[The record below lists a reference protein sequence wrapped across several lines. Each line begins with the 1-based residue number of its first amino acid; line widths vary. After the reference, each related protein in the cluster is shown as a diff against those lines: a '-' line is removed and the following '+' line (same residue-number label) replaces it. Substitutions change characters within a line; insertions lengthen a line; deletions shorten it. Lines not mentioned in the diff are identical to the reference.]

1 MTESCKISELL
12 PNPYN
17 RELDPEKVEN
27 IKAEIKRTGEIRPL
41 VYSEVDNDG
50 KPGKMVTD
58 GHHRFKALKDLGY
71 TEVPVVLSDKRG
83 LDTKAPKAEVEKRR
97 STAGLNNAKEGRSW
111 IRHEDN
117 WVLYTGDN
125 RKVGESETL
134 DGIRTQQRMLEYVED
149 IQVSDEDVE
158 KVVRHEGSKWVVRS
172 HKGKSLGSYSSKEG
186 AVNRLRQVEYFKH
199 NKMSQDEFKEE
210 VRDLAKS
217 WFGDPER
224 HAEAAKH
231 DGLKLAIKVAAVTA
245 LAAGGLV
252 ALRSPTVRGI
262 IARQAERI
270 LTAFPKSKVVA
281 EEIAMPHGAPPLPKG
296 FKPNW
301 GYSDIFRNAAYQK
314 FEKNKVAEYV
324 NMSPSEYL
332 ERAAKGFKMTPEAL
346 IASRTN
352 NFSTPLVNKYAKM
365 FKQGSKAETLV
376 LDHTDGFSQE
386 GIHRAMAAKKI
397 GLAQVPV
404 VVVKPAVY
412 TPKEKFLYYKENKP
426 MSGQAESHAAA
437 HGLHPKT
444 GTPLENQ
451 ALNLRVHPNK
461 EVLVYKNPTQANI
474 NDLNRTYKEKY
485 PNAPLGDPKIRTT
498 IGSDGNTYS
507 WMSGHATHS
516 EVEPAL
522 ESLTGIKHS
531 QNPFLLDTGITA
543 TAEAPLKTALGR
555 KELAEEATHQF
566 GEVRDFDWEA
576 NKKILWNPVFR
587 DTGLSHDVLK
597 EVVSHGANPDR
608 RMGVRIL
615 YNARNGNFL
624 LGPWG
629 VEHEEIFNQAIANK
643 LIPANSVLDK
653 QWSRMRYD
661 VGKKGAL
668 PQFDTE
674 DSLHLHSW
682 EHSELTPRSS
692 FLSTM
697 KSILSHKEEFPDSLK
712 AEFMDSGKHYGG
724 MQTLG
729 EWRAAAK
736 KGLFTNDIAK
746 SMAKAW
752 FGEPERHAEVA
763 AGHGTGLAGSQSKA
777 ALHTNLKNAI
787 AIVAGGAI
795 LAGGII
801 ALRNPAVLASIA
813 NAAKYAMGKFP
824 ASKVATEAY
833 DATVAAG
840 GHTVSLAGKIP
851 EARYMFSPYKANER
865 IIPMKNLAASHID
878 SYIRDNKALLSQ
890 SNHHLGTWHNTET
903 GNVHLDVSLPHHDR
917 TAALLDAQ
925 KHKQLAIYDRLH
937 NKDIPVNEQSIAQAK
952 MIDSLKQ
959 TMKEKRENWHS
970 GEIKGGFGHDVLH
983 EVSLATKGHA
993 DAHELK
999 ILYNHQNGNYVVAS
1013 PFWSH
1018 DQLLDAVQPALPG
1031 KLDAPWIRMSYD
1043 TQPKSATG
1051 HLNMWDWFTH
1061 SEQEKGSP
1069 GEHYAKAFGRVL
1081 QNKDFPDHM
1090 TFNYH
1095 EPFRQ
1100 LLSSKPLKEWR
1111 HSYGVTSKD
1120 METGDIMKA
1129 EKEIDRAAMVA
1140 AERAEHPTLEDKIVQ
1155 QIAADHI
1162 KAGKDLL
1169 YKMGVEAAQKS
1180 VTRHPRPVPV
1190 NEPTPAIPKD
1200 ATHPKVLYTVTLP
1213 AKMTKQ
1219 EVLAKVQDLVKVYRG
1234 LPKETDAQ
1242 ANTQASIEQM
1252 QTIDQTLVDMHG
1264 SIQELEALARDQQL
1278 LSDEEVNLI
1287 IQPLKD
1293 KISLLLNV
1301 LENGTLEESEEV
1313 SQNTPEESAIAS
1325 DPQRQR
1331 KKPYG
1336 PKRVGDATAE
1346 RELTEPATT
1355 FADKADSEQDI
1366 SKGFFGFGG
1375 GNRGWHGDPEGHA
1388 EAARERWE
1396 VANRGKPGGEKPG
1409 VHGAIAH
1416 IAVKAARHTGNRIAR
1431 VAGEAIADIGLATF
1445 GAVAGVMI
1453 LSHLK
1458 GTPIPMIQA
1467 GKLGLTHLK
1476 SALETSFKAAQIT
1489 SLKNEV
1495 KLARLKLWLNNP
1507 GAKLSSGVSEAA
1519 KIAAEAKAAS
1529 KPIQIIKPAG
1539 EKFSTIK
1546 PSIKTKPKNKI
1557 K

>member
-1 MTESCKISELL
+1 MTETCKISELL

-17 RELDPEKVEN
+17 RGLDHQKIDH

-97 STAGLNNAKEGRSW
+97 SQEGRSW
-111 IRHEDN
+111 IRHEGN

-199 NKMSQDEFKEE
+199 NKMSHDEFKEE

-352 NFSTPLVNKYAKM
+352 KFSTPLVNKYAKM
-365 FKQGSKAETLV
+365 FKQGSKAEALV

-397 GLAQVPV
+397 GLAEVPV
-404 VVVKPAVY
+404 VVAKPAIY
-412 TPKEKFLYYKENKP
+412 THQEKFQYIKANNGTVGDYVASEYAKD
-426 MSGQAESHAAA
+426 
-437 HGLHPKT
+437 HGLHPVT
-444 GTPLENQ
+444 GVPVET
-451 ALNLRVHPNK
+451 AAMHVRVHPNK
-461 EVLVYKNPTQANI
+461 EVLVYKNPGHKEI
-474 NDLNRTYKEKY
+474 NDLVREHNEKY
-485 PNAPLGDPKIRTT
+485 PKALPGDPKIRTT
-498 IGSDGNTYS
+498 QDAAGNRYA
-507 WMSGHATHS
+507 WMSGNATHS
-516 EVEPAL
+516 EAEAAL
-522 ESLTGIKHS
+522 ERLTGVKHS
-531 QNPFLLDTGITA
+531 QNAHLLETPTKAAAKEVSTGITA
-543 TAEAPLKTALGR
+543 TEEAPLATAAGR
-555 KELAEEATHQF
+555 KELAEETTHQF
-566 GEVRDFDWEA
+566 GDVKDFDWKA
-576 NKKILWNPVFR
+576 NHSILWNPVFR
-587 DTGLSHDVLK
+587 DSGLSHDVLK
-597 EVVSHGANPDR
+597 DVVTHGANPDR

-615 YNARNGNFL
+615 YNPRNGNFV

-629 VEHEEIFNQAIANK
+629 VEHEEIFNQAVANGQ
-643 LIPANSVLDK
+643 IPKGSILDK

-661 VGKKGAL
+661 TGKKGAL

-682 EHSELTPRSS
+682 KHSELTPRSS
-692 FLSTM
+692 FLASM
-697 KSILSHKEEFPDSLK
+697 KSILNHKKEFPDTLK
-712 AEFMDSGKHYGG
+712 AEFMDNGTHYGG

-795 LAGGII
+795 LAGGVI

-851 EARYMFSPYKANER
+851 EARYMFSPYKASEKVISR
-865 IIPMKNLAASHID
+865 KQLTPAHID
-878 SYIRDNKALLSQ
+878 NYIRDNKELLSKP
-890 SNHHLGTWHNTET
+890 NHHLGTWHNKET
-903 GNVHLDVSLPHHDR
+903 GNVHLDMSLPHDNR
-917 TAALLDAQ
+917 LAALETGQ
-925 KHKQLAIYDRLH
+925 KHEQLAIYDRVAGR
-937 NKDIPVNEQSIAQAK
+937 DIPVNPETIAQAK
-952 MIDSLKQ
+952 FVETIRGAHEAAPHSWNPQ
-959 TMKEKRENWHS
+959 ISRE
-970 GEIKGGFGHDVLH
+970 GGFGTDTLH
-983 EVSLATKGHA
+983 ELSQAVKTGQSAKPIRLLYNAKNGNFIVGPFESS
-993 DAHELK
+993 HELM
-999 ILYNHQNGNYVVAS
+999 LTQVPGT
-1013 PFWSH
+1013 PGE
-1018 DQLLDAVQPALPG
+1018 LDRHWARMVYHPEQAATGKSG
-1031 KLDAPWIRMSYD
+1031 KLELWNWSTAADEAKGTAARNYAD
-1043 TQPKSATG
+1043 TTQAI
-1051 HLNMWDWFTH
+1051 M
-1061 SEQEKGSP
+1061 
-1069 GEHYAKAFGRVL
+1069 R
-1081 QNKDFPDHM
+1081 NKEFLDSTRFSI
-1090 TFNYH
+1090 H
-1095 EPFRQ
+1095 EPF
-1100 LLSSKPLKEWR
+1100 LHSNIGDSLVGNEKTLGEWR
-1111 HSYGVTSKD
+1111 KLYNINTPGGVPEAVRLETNKD
-1120 METGDIMKA
+1120 MEPGDIMKI
-1129 EKEIDRAAMVA
+1129 EKS
-1140 AERAEHPTLEDKIVQ
+1140 
-1155 QIAADHI
+1155 
-1162 KAGKDLL
+1162 LL
-1169 YKMGVEAAQKS
+1169 YKMGADAAKKS
-1180 VTRHPRPVPV
+1180 VTSHPKPVAV
-1190 NEPTPAIPKD
+1190 NEPVTVIPMPLN
-1200 ATHPKVLYTVTLP
+1200 PKPLYTVTLP
-1213 AKMTKQ
+1213 TKMTKQ
-1219 EVLAKVQDLVKVYRG
+1219 EVLDKVQELAKVYHG

-1242 ANTQASIEQM
+1242 ANTQDSIEQM
-1252 QTIDQTLVDMHG
+1252 QSIDETLVSLHG
-1264 SIQELEALARDQQL
+1264 AAQELETMARDQQL
-1278 LSDEEVNLI
+1278 LSEDEMLRI
-1287 IQPLKD
+1287 IQPLKEN
-1293 KISLLLNV
+1293 ILLLLNA
-1301 LENGTLEESEEV
+1301 LKHGTIEESVENFQNV
-1313 SQNTPEESAIAS
+1313 SEPTEDPSIAS

-1336 PKRVGDATAE
+1336 PKRVGDGTAE
-1346 RELTEPATT
+1346 RELTEPATD
-1355 FADKADSEQDI
+1355 FYDKADSAQDI
-1366 SKGFFGFGG
+1366 SKGLFGFGG
-1375 GNRGWHGDPEGHA
+1375 RGWRGDPEGHA

-1396 VANRGKPGGEKPG
+1396 ISGKGKPGDEKPG
-1409 VHGAIAH
+1409 VRGAVTH

-1458 GTPIPMIQA
+1458 GKPIPMIQA
-1467 GKLGLTHLK
+1467 GKLGMTHLK
-1476 SALETSFKAAQIT
+1476 SALESSFKAAEIT
-1489 SLKNEV
+1489 SMKNEV
-1495 KLARLKLWLNNP
+1495 KLARLKLWLANP
-1507 GAKLSSGVSEAA
+1507 SSKLSSGVAEAA
-1519 KIAAEAKAAS
+1519 KMAAEAKAAS
-1529 KPIQIIKPAG
+1529 KPMQIIKPVG
-1539 EKFSTIK
+1539 EKFNTSK
-1546 PSIKTKPKNKI
+1546 PSLKAKPKK
-1557 K
+1557 